1 MQSIDGELGDGVG
14 VRSDAFTVN
23 IGDSYEPVADGLPS
37 DLISC
42 NGEMTLVQ
50 VVHLMALNL
59 LLSVRAEVLLINLS
73 EVRMI
78 TVSTAQTAHHDW
90 LI

>member
-1 MQSIDGELGDGVG
+1 MQSIDGELGDGIG

-37 DLISC
+37 DSISC

-50 VVHLMALNL
+50 VVHLVALNL